1 MGLRRREAASCCNR
15 PAALYLT
22 NSQTLIFH
30 IAKVGMHPII
40 NDVSYFKIVALFPF
54 SIFEIMV
61 YFTIDGVL
69 GSTKYCIS
77 RSPAHHV
84 KTPYPFP
91 KDILQAQRSIAAVGG
106 EVTKTRRDPNT
117 ARERNDLPTQLP

>member
-1 MGLRRREAASCCNR
+1 MMCH
-15 PAALYLT
+15 
-22 NSQTLIFH
+22 TL
-30 IAKVGMHPII
+30 KL
-40 NDVSYFKIVALFPF
+40 VALFPF
-54 SIFEIMV
+54 SMIFEIMV

-91 KDILQAQRSIAAVGG
+91 KDVLQAQRSIAAVGG
-106 EVTKTRRDPNT
+106 EVTKPEEIPIQQE
-117 ARERNDLPTQLP
+117 REMIYPLSCLRTSNIQKEGMTCELHTFGKWHIAASRSHLFHQVTCF